1 MPQIH
6 VLDEVTAQIAEAAA
20 ACHISIIALGRVSTT
35 GWSDGRL
42 VRIVNVVP
50 PSDGIV
56 EFEFLANAPSETAIL
71 LEVLTPISANSAM
84 ENVEIS
90 NFWGTDLPLRGIR
103 VLAARNSKT
112 VEVLS
117 KEESSELNRKM
128 SPRAVAVVAEPTGP
142 AKDPPGYQEDIR
154 PLFRNRDANAMRI
167 QSGFDLHVY
176 EDVKA
181 NATGIAKKLR
191 INMPCDGLWPPE
203 DIAKFDAWVAGGM
216 LA

>member
-6 VLDEVTAQIAEAAA
+6 IVDDVTAQIAKAGAAS
-20 ACHISIIALGRVSTT
+20 HISIIAIGRVSTT

-50 PSDGIV
+50 PSDSIV
-56 EFEFLANAPSETAIL
+56 EFEFSANAPSETAIF
-71 LEVLTPISANSAM
+71 LEVLTPISANAAM
-84 ENVEIS
+84 ENIDIS
-90 NFWGTDLPLRGIR
+90 NFWGAGWPLRGIR

-117 KEESSELNRKM
+117 KKETTELGQKI
-128 SPRAVAVVAEPTGP
+128 SPRAVAVVVEPTGP
-142 AKDPPGYQEDIR
+142 AKDPPGYLEDIR

-167 QSGFDLHVY
+167 QAGFDLHVY
-176 EDVKA
+176 EDVKVH
-181 NATGIAKKLR
+181 ATRISEKLK
-191 INMPCDGLWPPE
+191 IDMPCDGLWPPE
-203 DIAKFDAWVAGGM
+203 DIAKFDAWIAGGM